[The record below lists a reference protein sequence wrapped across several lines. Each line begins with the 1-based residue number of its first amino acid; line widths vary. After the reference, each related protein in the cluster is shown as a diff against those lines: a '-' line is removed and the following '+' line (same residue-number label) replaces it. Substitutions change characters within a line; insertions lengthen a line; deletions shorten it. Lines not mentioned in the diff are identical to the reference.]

1 MWSVYWIHIEQNKN
15 VVASDVYC
23 QASWGSSEHHVN
35 RKHWS
40 QSGSVA
46 WNEWISYKLVYKHVP
61 LKEVCMTVINLVY
74 LPINWKY
81 IDKFFGESH
90 FSTVT
95 LTHTNT
101 TFTTT
106 TFTTTNC
113 LWVGAVGIHR
123 LGIWQMPLTFLSCKF
138 SQTKQLIEKKKKVFT
153 CCPDIQFHDHDLH
166 FMAWLCFFPL
176 LLYACDNDVD
186 TNFWMWNIFFL
197 FVPKSLSINLSWKT
211 CLDFL
216 LTNLK

>member
-138 SQTKQLIEKKKKVFT
+138 SQTKQLIEKKKKCLRVALIYSSTTMTFT
-153 CCPDIQFHDHDLH
+153 SWPDCAFFHFC
-166 FMAWLCFFPL
+166 FMLVIMMLILTFECGISF
-176 LLYACDNDVD
+176 
-186 TNFWMWNIFFL
+186 FFL
-197 FVPKSLSINLSWKT
+197 FQSPWALIFHEKHG
-211 CLDFL
+211 
-216 LTNLK
+216 